1 MDSLD
6 EEEEVGACGSG
17 GRSVSKPA
25 SPIPLLTL
33 SAAPDE
39 SMDEELVEEDLGNG
53 VTVISL
59 EVPVLPKSGRSASMD
74 SSYLQVP
81 RRTDIEDMEMPPGK
95 SNRSRS
101 VDIALPVGSDGP
113 YIVVPSEKPAPVTTQ

>member
-1 MDSLD
+1 MDED
-6 EEEEVGACGSG
+6 EAISEAGSTDG
-17 GRSVSKPA
+17 GRYDGSKAP
-25 SPIPLLTL
+25 SPIPQLTL
-33 SAAPDE
+33 SIIPDD
-39 SMDEELVEEDLGNG
+39 SVDDDLMEEDLGNG

-59 EVPVLPKSGRSASMD
+59 EVPILPKSGRSASMD

-81 RRTDIEDMEMPPGK
+81 RRTDIEMLETPPGK

-113 YIVVPSEKPAPVTTQ
+113 YIVVPSEKPVPVTTQ